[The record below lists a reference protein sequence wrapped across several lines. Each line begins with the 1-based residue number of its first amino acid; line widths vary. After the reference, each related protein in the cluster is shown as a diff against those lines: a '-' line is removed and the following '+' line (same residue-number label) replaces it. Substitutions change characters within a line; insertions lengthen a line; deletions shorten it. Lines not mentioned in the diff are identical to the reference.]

1 MAARARTLAALRTAL
16 AACLATLAAVALGCG
31 QAAPFI
37 LEVGISSTLRIA
49 EFWALTPAQPAEA
62 AAPEWNGRQ
71 KPQPSGKPGSTIV
84 IDQDGRVLDDTPR
97 AEPADDGKNRGTSR
111 LDPGS
116 VITKALR
123 AAGLMK

>member
-1 MAARARTLAALRTAL
+1 MSPDDVASHTRFKAKYELPFTLL
-16 AACLATLAAVALGCG
+16 ADPEHVA
-31 QAAPFI
+31 
-37 LEVGISSTLRIA
+37 
-49 EFWALTPAQPAEA
+49 AEA
-62 AAPEWNGRQ
+62 FGVWKERKNYGRTYM
-71 KPQPSGKPGSTIV
+71 GVERSTFV